1 MAIFNTFCKMDSS
14 FLASKDS
21 SCIYL
26 SLPILHIL
34 CDCLLHPCSACQVL
48 IKRIKMYNLDP
59 YVFAMRLQVPAN
71 NDSLYKQ
78 ADRIIQ
84 GFERESLEE
93 FLLYWTVKRQIK
105 FLFKSNSIK
114 TFLVISGGRTF

>member
-1 MAIFNTFCKMDSS
+1 
-14 FLASKDS
+14 
-21 SCIYL
+21 
-26 SLPILHIL
+26 
-34 CDCLLHPCSACQVL
+34 
-48 IKRIKMYNLDP
+48 MYNLDP